1 MSFYD
6 PICFDPSGGF
16 HNQILDDGTLYD
28 PDIKHV
34 VGTCRFTV
42 NFALCARLLGFGDKG
57 REHFLEMAK
66 HGINFL
72 TEHHWDPTSAGFNWV
87 LKRQVSGDV
96 VNFVVDDGE
105 KWGYA
110 VAFGLLACAN
120 AKLAGVEGMD
130 EALERALSCVETF
143 KDGSTGLFL
152 DSFNST
158 MTVKSNYRGQNSNMH
173 MCEALIAAFEATGER
188 KHLNAAAA
196 IAKKLTVELSAG
208 CGWVNEHY
216 DEDWVPDPEKNKD
229 ADPSSEEYIFRPPG
243 FQPGHS
249 MEWAKLLVLLDSH
262 SSGQYGW
269 MLETAK
275 GLFRETVKCGWHDKG
290 GLVYLV
296 EKSGDET

>member
-28 PDIKHV
+28 PDMKHV

-42 NFALCARLLGFGDKG
+42 NFALCARLLGFGDKE
-57 REHFLEMAK
+57 REHYLELAK

-188 KHLNAAAA
+188 KHLNAAAG

-216 DEDWVPDPEKNKD
+216 DEDWVPDPEKVRGG
-229 ADPSSEEYIFRPPG
+229 ASGGASEEASGGASGEARGRP
-243 FQPGHS
+243 
-249 MEWAKLLVLLDSH
+249 
-262 SSGQYGW
+262 SGG
-269 MLETAK
+269 A
-275 GLFRETVKCGWHDKG
+275 
-290 GLVYLV
+290 
-296 EKSGDET
+296 SGRASGRA